1 MPPARRTTGL
11 RFDELQR
18 WFLERVVA
26 PHRTTGEPG
35 PAPERAIEDV
45 ILPSSS
51 LDAEARLA
59 IYSTAYFLRL
69 REIMAMEHPVVE
81 RLMGKAAFSDLVRD
95 YLSRY
100 PPRGH
105 SVHTL
110 PHALPH
116 YLKYHCTRDDAGLLR
131 DVARLE
137 RAISDA
143 FDVHS
148 LGTLDSEDL
157 ARIPAEAWPLARFR
171 LDPSVRVMAFEHDA
185 CRIVNAHHENEP
197 LPDLSP
203 RASWAVVW
211 RHESR
216 IWRRP
221 LSRARYEILAALAA
235 GENMTTALE
244 RASQVWDGDESEL
257 ETRIFEWFADW
268 LRESYFRAVELADP
282 H

>member
-1 MPPARRTTGL
+1 MPPARRTL

-35 PAPERAIEDV
+35 PAPERAIQDV
-45 ILPSSS
+45 ILPSRA

-59 IYSTAYFLRL
+59 IYSKAYFLRL
-69 REIMAMEHPVVE
+69 RDIMAVEHPVVE

-100 PPRGH
+100 PPRGYT
-105 SVHTL
+105 VHTL

-116 YLKYHCTRDDAGLLR
+116 YLRYHCTRDQAGLLR

-148 LGTLDSEDL
+148 LGTLGADDL
-157 ARIPAEAWPLARFR
+157 ARVPAEAWPLARFR
-171 LDPSVRVMAFEHDA
+171 LDPSVRVMAFDHDA
-185 CRIVNAHHENEP
+185 CRIVNAHHDDRP

-203 RASWAVVW
+203 RPSWAVVW
-211 RHESR
+211 RHENR

-221 LSRARYEILAALAA
+221 LTRARYEILAALAA
-235 GENMTTALE
+235 GQTMTAALE

-257 ETRIFEWFADW
+257 EAKIFEWFADW
-268 LRESYFRAVELADP
+268 LRESYFRAIELPDAP
-282 H
+282 